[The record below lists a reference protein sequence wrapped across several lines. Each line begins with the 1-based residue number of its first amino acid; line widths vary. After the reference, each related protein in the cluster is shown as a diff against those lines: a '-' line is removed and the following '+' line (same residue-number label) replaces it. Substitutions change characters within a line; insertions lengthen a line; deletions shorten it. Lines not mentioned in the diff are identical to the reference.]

1 MLAFRYKAENVM
13 KDRYLPDRLL
23 NFEVTMKYLA
33 LIFLLPALLTG
44 CTDKSDSTSE
54 TMAAQQL
61 ATDSLSG
68 KSLVQQNCVGCHDL
82 DGRGVAPKIPHLAA
96 QREEYLLASLHA
108 YSEGTRT
115 HAALRGMAR
124 LMSYSDMQNV
134 VQYYASLPP
143 LKSTEPME
151 THDISLTPYEK
162 GKVATAACV
171 NCHGE
176 DGNSNILSVPSLAG
190 QQPLYFVAALQAY
203 VDGART
209 TPAMEHVV
217 SGLSKGDMENMGRY
231 YALQTPVRKEE
242 APSFGDAT
250 AGEPLSANCGD
261 CHGFRG
267 VSVDATVPSL
277 AGQDAQYLLSATKA
291 YQNWSRLHYVM
302 HRFVGELSDTEVE
315 NLAAFYATQ
324 EPEAAEVEKL
334 LPVEKLATVCERCH
348 GLDVGPTTLVVP
360 KIRGQNRDYLIKTL
374 RAYRDGNRGSSM
386 MHTMI
391 LPRSDSIIES
401 ISAHYANLPAK

>member
-1 MLAFRYKAENVM
+1 M
-13 KDRYLPDRLL
+13 K
-23 NFEVTMKYLA
+23 NLA
-33 LIFLLPALLTG
+33 LIFFLPVLMVG
-44 CTDKSDSTSE
+44 CTDKGDSTSVA
-54 TMAAQQL
+54 TTAQQ
-61 ATDSLSG
+61 AGAASFSG
-68 KSLVQQNCVGCHDL
+68 KALVQENCVGCHDL

-124 LMSYSDMQNV
+124 LMSDTDVQKV
-134 VQYYASLPP
+134 VRYYASQPP
-143 LKSTEPME
+143 LESTEPME
-151 THDISLTPYEK
+151 AHDISLTPYEK
-162 GKVATAACV
+162 GKAATAACV

-190 QQPLYFVAALQAY
+190 QQPLYFVTALQAY

-231 YALQTPVRKEE
+231 YALQTPLGNEE
-242 APSFGDAT
+242 APSFGDAA
-250 AGEPLSANCGD
+250 AGEPLSANCSD

-267 VSVDATVPSL
+267 VSIDATVPSL
-277 AGQDAQYLLSATKA
+277 AGQDAQYLLNATRA
-291 YQNWSRLHYVM
+291 YQDWSRLHYVM
-302 HRFVGELSDTEVE
+302 HRFVGDLSDTEVE

-348 GLDVGPTTLVVP
+348 GLDVDPPTLVVP

-401 ISAHYANLPAK
+401 ISAHYANLPAR